1 MLADRSSQGLLCASP
16 EGSRPAPRGTSER
29 SGLAQGA
36 PRPQSFFKVGF
47 SAMQSG
53 IPGDLDRGV
62 GLPKQKGCLETIFSA
77 LNSSGPHK
85 SSAEGWAWLIT
96 HCLRK

>member
-1 MLADRSSQGLLCASP
+1 MLADQSSQGLLCASTK
-16 EGSRPAPRGTSER
+16 GCRPATRGRSKR

-36 PRPQSFFKVGF
+36 PRSQSFFKEGF
-47 SAMQSG
+47 SAMHSG
-53 IPGDLDRGV
+53 IPGDLDRGD